1 MDKEGQ
7 TSEMDLSSEKSFCSS
22 CGFYYG
28 ERQSEEEKDE
38 VMVLQDMLER
48 FLHGSMQTNRRE
60 KI

>member
-7 TSEMDLSSEKSFCSS
+7 TSEVDLSSEKSFCSS

-48 FLHGSMQTNRRE
+48 LLHGSM
-60 KI
+60 